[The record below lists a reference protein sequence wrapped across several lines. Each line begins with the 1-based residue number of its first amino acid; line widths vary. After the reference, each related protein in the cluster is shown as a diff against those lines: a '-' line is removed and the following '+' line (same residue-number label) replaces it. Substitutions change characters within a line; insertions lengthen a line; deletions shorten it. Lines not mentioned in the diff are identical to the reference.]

1 MKNKQKVKQLVDEQI
16 RVVVSSLE
24 PERGPIRVRVASPPR
39 PDPPLKLKVGLDPDA
54 EIKLKIREPIKVYL
68 KIRSTLGGD
77 YMIFDHPLYDIAIM
91 PGKNKIV
98 TFVRD
103 DAHFNPYP
111 SQNKFFNFLRFKGII
126 MPDTV
131 QAGNVYG
138 SLEAM
143 YPVNDKVDTVEVIL
157 LAIHDFLKKETPE
170 IMAALDYEINV
181 EDTYTDPDEE
191 DATEL
196 GEVPHEDKK
205 GSIDPNYKNY
215 QIIYRI

>member
-1 MKNKQKVKQLVDEQI
+1 MRTDHNSEVSQLKSQHAE
-16 RVVVSSLE
+16 E
-24 PERGPIRVRVASPPR
+24 
-39 PDPPLKLKVGLDPDA
+39 LKKETDWLK
-54 EIKLKIREPIKVYL
+54 K
-68 KIRSTLGGD
+68 
-77 YMIFDHPLYDIAIM
+77 
-91 PGKNKIV
+91 
-98 TFVRD
+98 
-103 DAHFNPYP
+103 
-111 SQNKFFNFLRFKGII
+111 
-126 MPDTV
+126 
-131 QAGNVYG
+131 
-138 SLEAM
+138 
-143 YPVNDKVDTVEVIL
+143 DKVDTVEVIL